1 MKELMISFM
10 KCTRTHSFL
19 AILFLTFIDINV
31 NTIKAPLNVY
41 FSYVSTNVTIAH
53 NKQVFHLLGFE

>member
-1 MKELMISFM
+1 MYKNPQFSGDIISN
-10 KCTRTHSFL
+10 
-19 AILFLTFIDINV
+19 FIDINV
-31 NTIKAPLNVY
+31 NTIKAPLNIY